1 MKDSLNNQI
10 NIGTG
15 ISVIGDSISIIAP
28 SLTIKAATIAAPSSV
43 KIYSNASGIEIGRFA
58 LQAIG
63 DEITVRDITLTNY
76 AGLGVNDFTKLVS
89 GTNIKLVNV
98 ADGTQVSA
106 TVTMSG
112 TTAIKLTGMSIRV
125 PKDTVSNFKVL
136 VDTQGTLVNTFASA
150 TVAEVSTFTVN
161 GSTTNTGIVT
171 VTVNGTPYT
180 TATIASGATAS
191 VVATAI
197 TAAIGGTASG
207 VSNVVTVTAGSTGI
221 QTDASVGSIT
231 APGITVVAATTVQG
245 ATQNNGLTLMVAVPS
260 ASSSS
265 SSSITVGS
273 YTTTKLYSVSVVP
286 PTVTLVKKNA
296 NTFLMTI
303 TNVDADSDI
312 TLASVTAQVRP
323 VSVANSNFTAYACIR
338 NEGSADKCGTTA
350 TGGVAN
356 TVQVVPGS
364 GVMFTTTIDV
374 AGNTF
379 PVSISKNSSI
389 TREIAVDS
397 NYAVPGDLQAEI
409 TALNYGPTE
418 TYSVVAN

>member
-125 PKDTVSNFKVL
+125 PKDTTSNLKVL
-136 VDTQGTLVNTFASA
+136 VDTQGSLNDS
-150 TVAEVSTFTVN
+150 FT
-161 GSTTNTGIVT
+161 GGI
-171 VTVNGTPYT
+171 N
-180 TATIASGATAS
+180 A
-191 VVATAI
+191 
-197 TAAIGGTASG
+197 
-207 VSNVVTVTAGSTGI
+207 N
-221 QTDASVGSIT
+221 
-231 APGITVVAATTVQG
+231 
-245 ATQNNGLTLMVAVPS
+245 LTLNIAIPS

-350 TGGVAN
+350 TGGVVN